1 MRRWAPSTIERTHGH
16 FDESIHLYLVPSEL
30 GRTFN
35 AGVHGE
41 SEHTIA
47 QSVRIKGR
55 PGI

>member
-16 FDESIHLYLVPSEL
+16 YDDSIHLCLVPSEL
-30 GRTFN
+30 ERTSN
-35 AGVHGE
+35 AGVHRE
-41 SEHTIA
+41 YEHTIA

>member
-16 FDESIHLYLVPSEL
+16 YDDSIDLYLVHSEME
-30 GRTFN
+30 RTFN

-41 SEHTIA
+41 YEHTIA

-55 PGI
+55 HEI